1 MSFAHDDSGQI
12 TDGLKKMVE
21 YLQALD
27 INRYQSLI
35 INYAKW
41 ILDQNVKL
49 GIKACYFRF

>member
-1 MSFAHDDSGQI
+1 MPFAHDDSGQI